1 MDQICPRCNSAQVT
15 KTKANG
21 VHRAGGLL
29 GLLIAQA
36 IVGYNC
42 PTCGSIPLNEFSDD
56 FQSGVK
62 RKRIMLIAGALLLVA
77 VVLGLLVFLEL

>member
-1 MDQICPRCNSAQVT
+1 MEQICPRCNSAQVT
-15 KTKANG
+15 KTAANG

-29 GLLIAQA
+29 GFLIAQA

-42 PTCGSIPLNEFSDD
+42 PTCGSIPLSEFSDD

-62 RKRIMLIAGALLLVA
+62 RKRAMLIAGALLLI
-77 VVLGLLVFLEL
+77 VVIFGVLVFLEL

>member
-15 KTKANG
+15 KTAANG

-56 FQSGVK
+56 FQSSVK
-62 RKRIMLIAGALLLVA
+62 KKRALLIAGAIVLIIA
-77 VVLGLLVFLEL
+77 VLGVFVFLEL

>member
-15 KTKANG
+15 KTQANG

-56 FQSGVK
+56 FQSGIK
-62 RKRIMLIAGALLLVA
+62 RKRILFIVGALLLV
-77 VVLGLLVFLEL
+77 VVLLGLLVFLEL